1 VHKKYR
7 TPAFAIWITIPMI
20 FNPTASE
27 VGIVQ
32 EVPLNVTTYIDTI
45 GVFGY
50 MIAYLLVCIFA
61 PFFLRKVGARNVLVT
76 QILGLVG
83 AAALLY
89 VYWVNI
95 VGTVEPFN
103 QLPIWFIASMLVGI
117 GLFLVVRVRNPKAAE
132 AAGTFADD
140 NAEVVS

>member
-1 VHKKYR
+1 
-7 TPAFAIWITIPMI
+7 
-20 FNPTASE
+20 
-27 VGIVQ
+27 
-32 EVPLNVTTYIDTI
+32 
-45 GVFGY
+45 

-61 PFFLRKVGARNVLVT
+61 PFFLRKAGAKNVIVT
-76 QILGLVG
+76 QILGLIG

-103 QLPIWFIASMLVGI
+103 QLPIWFVASMLVGI
-117 GLFLVVRVRNPKAAE
+117 GLFIVVRIRKPQAAQ

-140 NAEVVS
+140 NAEAIS